1 MTHLKN
7 LSRLT
12 RAAMMLLVMLLT
24 ATTGWAD
31 APSHKIV
38 VIADPHVMGN
48 GLLTNQD
55 NADWATYIAG
65 SRKLIDKSQALF
77 DQAVSVIQTQKPEL
91 VLIVGDLTKD
101 GEQASHDY
109 VKRKLNELKVAG
121 IQPLVIPGNH
131 DLGTSDAKVYGETT
145 TDATTIGTASAFATL
160 YADYGYGASSE
171 RLENTLTYACEP
183 IEGLVVI
190 GIDSGTDG
198 TLSGTTLNWVCEK
211 ALAARAA
218 GKQVIAMMHHPLIPH
233 ITGGE
238 TFVSNVSVSDYA
250 TVRNCLADAGIR
262 TIFTGHFHT
271 SDIAKDWNANKTEA
285 IYDITTGSLCSYPCD
300 YRVVTLNNAM
310 TEMSIATET
319 ATGDATITIT
329 KAKDRLTTVMTNLAK
344 EKIQTKLVNEGKNAT
359 LAAYAANIMGPK
371 MASAYIYHAEG
382 DENSNDDAQTL
393 LTELNTTFASYP
405 AYQALVNSMLLDKS
419 NYGDADREDQ
429 TNDRTLT
436 GISMPLV
443 VSTWAQLKA
452 ACEAGGTVTLTNDV
466 TRNVAEGSYSEMSIL
481 IENTT
486 VTVDLNGYTI
496 RGYANG
502 STTHYDS
509 YSIFYVVDDGS
520 LIITDGS
527 SAKSGTIANV
537 RGTNAVYIKENGSVT
552 MTGGTIRNTGGVA
565 IHDNG
570 RFTMT
575 GGTIEENG
583 SGVDIVSADA
593 TFTVSGNVN
602 ITRNNDGYDVCLKYE
617 DGSFNPIHIDEEGL
631 AATARIGVR
640 GGGLGEGEVKPFT
653 SGLPGKGTKSNF
665 VCNDAV
671 DPDEHYFM
679 VTAPSGELALVH
691 PLELPKD
698 NEENYLI
705 TGGIYFYREGQ
716 DETDEDIKR
725 KAIIDA
731 SSTETLC
738 IPTNIDDWSDEDGV
752 EVWGVT
758 YERTFNPGKA
768 STVMLPFSYNI
779 QSTEGGAFYS
789 FIGVYQEDGKW
800 VAMMDGREN
809 LQANTPY
816 LFVPDEGSTTMS
828 FPGINYDSPVRLTTE
843 GGGGQQSTADGWV
856 FQGTYAA
863 LSWTAGST
871 GDKTKIVG
879 SEEEEAV
886 YYGFA
891 ATSDKATDGETDVEV
906 GQFVQ
911 VASGASIKPTR
922 AYLKYV
928 PSANARGA
936 AAAEELPKTISVR
949 LVKKGEIMGIPTP
962 DPSRAGGEDGY
973 YTLSGQRL
981 TNGQKPTAKGLYIIN
996 GRKEVVK

>member
-38 VIADPHVMGN
+38 VIADPHVMGD
-48 GLLTNQD
+48 GLLTNQN

-65 SRKLIDKSQALF
+65 SRKLIDKSQVLF

-109 VKRKLNELKVAG
+109 VKGRLNELKDAG

-145 TDATTIGTASAFATL
+145 TAATTIAGSAAFATL
-160 YADYGYGASSE
+160 YADYGYGLPTTE
-171 RLENTLTYACEP
+171 RESTTLTYACEP
-183 IEGLVVI
+183 IDGLVVI

-198 TLSGTTLNWVCEK
+198 TLSVTTLNWVCDK

-250 TVRNCLADAGIR
+250 NVRNRLADAGIT

-271 SDIAKDWNANKTEA
+271 SDIAKDWNADKTET

-319 ATGDATITIT
+319 ATGITE
-329 KAKDRLTTVMTNLAK
+329 AKDRLTTVMTNLAK
-344 EKIQTKLVNEGKNAT
+344 EKIQTKLVNEGMNAT

-466 TRNVAEGSYSEMSIL
+466 TRNAAERIL

-486 VTVDLNGYTI
+486 VTVDLNGHTI
-496 RGYANG
+496 RGYADD
-502 STTHYDS
+502 SSTHYDG
-509 YSIFYVVDDGS
+509 YSIFYVNTGGSLTITDGS
-520 LIITDGS
+520 LTITDGS
-527 SAKSGTIANV
+527 SVKRGTIANV
-537 RGTNAVYIKENGSVT
+537 WGTSAVCIGKNGSVT
-552 MTGGTIRNTGGVA
+552 MTGGTICDATGGVN
-565 IHDNG
+565 IYDG
-570 RFTMT
+570 SFTMT
-575 GGTIEENG
+575 GGTITGNG
-583 SGVDIVSADA
+583 RGVEINSEDA
-593 TFTVSGNVN
+593 TFTVSGDVN
-602 ITRNNDGYDVCLKYE
+602 ITRNNAGDDVRLCYE
-617 DGSFNPIHIDEEGL
+617 NDSFNPIHIGSDGL
-631 AATARIGVR
+631 AATARIGVKR
-640 GGGLGEGEVKPFT
+640 GAGWDAGKVKPFT

-665 VCNDAV
+665 VLNAND
-671 DPDEHYFM
+671 PYYM
-679 VTAPSGELALVH
+679 VTAPNGELALIH

-698 NEENYLI
+698 NKENYLI
-705 TGGIYFYREGQ
+705 TGGIYFYREG
-716 DETDEDIKR
+716 EDGLAEYLKW

-738 IPTNIDDWSDEDGV
+738 IPTNIVDWSDEDGV
-752 EVWGVT
+752 EVWGVA
-758 YERTFNPGKA
+758 YDRTFNPGKA

-779 QSTEGGAFYS
+779 QSTEGGVFYS

-828 FPGINYDSPVRLTTE
+828 FPGIDYSNPVRLTTE
-843 GGGGQQSTADGWV
+843 GGGGQHSIADNWV

-879 SEEEEAV
+879 SEEEEAI

-891 ATSDKATDGETDVEV
+891 ATSGKATDGETDVEV

-922 AYLKYV
+922 AYLKFTGG
-928 PSANARGA
+928 ANARGA

-949 LVKKGEIMGIPTP
+949 LVKKGETMGIPTP